1 MCANEDEHSDDP
13 GVSLSEEEEIWV
25 SLRVRLKFKDFLN
38 YDFWDNRFSFL
49 LNRTDRIIHG
59 VLLVSLWTSTLH
71 WFSRKKY
78 NNWVLVKFE
87 YFLCDDWI
95 GKVTFEHIYFYV

>member
-1 MCANEDEHSDDP
+1 MRGGRARSSNEECAASGREFLTPATSLCANEDEHSDDP

-59 VLLVSLWTSTLH
+59 VLLVSL
-71 WFSRKKY
+71 
-78 NNWVLVKFE
+78 
-87 YFLCDDWI
+87 
-95 GKVTFEHIYFYV
+95 